1 MQGRSVIVAFRVP
14 VFLLLLLQVLLVLL
28 LFYLLLRLRKK
39 DEACCR
45 QKSTGTLTAN
55 LEFTYYPTRLT
66 FTILLPF
73 QAFCKNCSLSN
84 VQQTHCMRRGDFVN
98 RHKGTSI
105 RNAPRSSATLH
116 LQAVHR
122 EIKRQEGFN
131 TQEEKHENSRQ
142 IMAWETQLHV
152 KEHVQEMDE
161 QLAKH

>member
-45 QKSTGTLTAN
+45 RRSTGTLTAN
-55 LEFTYYPTRLT
+55 LEFTYYHRLT
-66 FTILLPF
+66 FTIILPF
-73 QAFCKNCSLSN
+73 QVFCKNCSLSN
-84 VQQTHCMRRGDFVN
+84 VETHCSRRGDFVN

-142 IMAWETQLHV
+142 IMAFETQLQV
-152 KEHVQEMDE
+152 DQQVQEIDE
-161 QLAKH
+161 QLAEH